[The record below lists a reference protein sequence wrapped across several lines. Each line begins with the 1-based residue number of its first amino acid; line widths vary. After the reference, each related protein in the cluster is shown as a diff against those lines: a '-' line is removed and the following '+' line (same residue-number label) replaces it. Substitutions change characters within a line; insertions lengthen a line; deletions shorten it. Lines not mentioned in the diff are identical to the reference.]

1 MEVPATSFGLKT
13 YADDSVQVMLRQ
25 VRSFLRDHPE
35 VNALLD
41 GEETGDPLLELFL
54 DMAIDDWNSTPPL
67 LGPIQVTNHPS
78 RSMVILYVCA
88 MCLWSAAI
96 MQARNNLAYSDGGI
110 SVQTSDKS
118 SIYQQLSAQ
127 LMQRYEYMKMRLKKS
142 QNAEMAYGGL
152 LSEYSL
158 TTFAQYQWS
167 SYDSYANLRD
177 GFKV

>member
-1 MEVPATSFGLKT
+1 MPATFGLRT
-13 YADDSVQVMLRQ
+13 YADDSVQVILRQ

-41 GEETGDPLLELFL
+41 GEETGDPLLELYV
-54 DMAIDDWNSTPPL
+54 DMAIDDWNTTPPI
-67 LGPIQVTNHPS
+67 LGPVQVTNHPA
-78 RSMVILYVCA
+78 RSQMILYICA
-88 MCLWSAAI
+88 LCLWSAAI
-96 MQARNNLAYSDGGI
+96 LQARNQLAYSDGGI

-118 SIYQQLSAQ
+118 QIYQQISAQ
-127 LMQRYEYMKMRLKKS
+127 LMQVYEQKKLRYKKS
-142 QNAEMAYGGL
+142 QNAEAAYGGL

>member
-1 MEVPATSFGLKT
+1 VPTSFALRT
-13 YADDSVQVMLRQ
+13 YADDSVQVILRQ

-41 GEETGDPLLELFL
+41 GEETGDSLLELYV
-54 DMAIDDWNSTPPL
+54 DMAVDDWNTTPPI
-67 LGPIQVTNHPS
+67 LGPIQVTTHPA
-78 RSMVILYVCA
+78 RSQMIFYICA
-88 MCLWSAAI
+88 LCLWSAAI
-96 MQARNNLAYSDGGI
+96 LQARNQLAYSDGGI

-118 SIYQQLSAQ
+118 QIYQQISSQ
-127 LMQRYEYMKMRLKKS
+127 LMQIYEQKKLRYKKS
-142 QNAEMAYGGL
+142 QNAEAAYGGL

-167 SYDSYANLRD
+167 SYDSYANMRD

>member
-1 MEVPATSFGLKT
+1 MWVATSFGLRT
-13 YADDSVQVMLRQ
+13 YADDSVQVILRQ

-41 GEETGDPLLELFL
+41 GEETGDALLELFV
-54 DMAIDDWNSTPPL
+54 DMAIDDWNTTPPL
-67 LGPIQVTNHPS
+67 LGAIQVTNHPS
-78 RSMVILYVCA
+78 RSLLILYVCGL
-88 MCLWSAAI
+88 CLWSAAI
-96 MQARNNLAYSDGGI
+96 LQARNNLAYSDGGI

-118 SIYQQLSAQ
+118 QIYQQLASQ
-127 LMQRYEYMKMRLKKS
+127 LMGRYEQMKMRLKKS
-142 QNAEMAYGGL
+142 QNAEAAYGGL

>member
-1 MEVPATSFGLKT
+1 MPATSFGLRT
-13 YADDSVQVMLRQ
+13 YADDSIQVILRQ

-41 GEETGDPLLELFL
+41 GEETGDALLELYV
-54 DMAIDDWNSTPPL
+54 DMAVDDWNTTPPL
-67 LGPIQVTNHPS
+67 FGAINVQNHPG
-78 RSMVILYVCA
+78 RSLMIFYVCGL
-88 MCLWSAAI
+88 CLWSAAI
-96 MQARNNLAYSDGGI
+96 LQARNDLQYSDGGI
-110 SVQTSDKS
+110 SVATSNKS
-118 SIYQQLSAQ
+118 QIYQQLSAQ
-127 LMQRYEYMKMRLKKS
+127 LMAVYEQKKLRMKKS
-142 QNAEMAYGGL
+142 QNTEMAYGGL